1 MIILFIADPKNAIA
15 GLGIILKGGFGDP
28 AAMVRVVNY
37 AIPITMTGL
46 SVGFAFR
53 TGLFNIGAA
62 GQFTLGAFFAIF
74 VGVKWTFLPAP
85 LHWFVAFLAAMLGGA
100 LVGLVPGFLK
110 AVFNVNEVIASIMMN
125 YISMYFVNMQVKRH
139 IYDSMKNQS
148 RPTAL
153 SARTPKLGLDELF
166 GSKNIDMALLI
177 VILFVI
183 LTYIIIEKTTF
194 GYELKACGLNPDASR
209 YAGIN
214 ARRNTILAM
223 VIAGALAGVGGALMY
238 LGHAGKYIRVLDV
251 LASEGFNGIAVAL
264 LGMSHPIGIFFSG
277 LFIGHITI
285 AGNLLQ
291 RFDYVPETIDM
302 IIAAIIYCGALA
314 LLFKNML
321 LARLNKKGD
330 LS

>member
-1 MIILFIADPKNAIA
+1 
-15 GLGIILKGGFGDP
+15 
-28 AAMVRVVNY
+28 
-37 AIPITMTGL
+37 
-46 SVGFAFR
+46 
-53 TGLFNIGAA
+53 
-62 GQFTLGAFFAIF
+62 
-74 VGVKWTFLPAP
+74 
-85 LHWFVAFLAAMLGGA
+85 
-100 LVGLVPGFLK
+100 
-110 AVFNVNEVIASIMMN
+110 
-125 YISMYFVNMQVKRH
+125 
-139 IYDSMKNQS
+139 
-148 RPTAL
+148 
-153 SARTPKLGLDELF
+153 
-166 GSKNIDMALLI
+166 MALLI